1 MWEEILKLWKADNLL
16 DQAWQTSHEMVEITN
31 EMFLESIKAL
41 REEDHKEVD
50 KTIRSKD
57 KKINKYEREVRRQVL
72 THLAVQ
78 GSKDVAAGLVLITII
93 IDIERIGDYT
103 KNIVELVDAH
113 GETLQAGKY
122 EKKLTEIEDAIK
134 DVFQKAITCLKED
147 ERKLALKLLDDY
159 KWVNLECD
167 KNLNKI
173 IKQKDKALDSGTAAT
188 LAMYFRYLK
197 RVHAHLRNIIT
208 SAINPFDRI
217 GYKVKKKTL
226 KNL

>member
-1 MWEEILKLWKADNLL
+1 MWEEILKLWRADNLL
-16 DQAWQTSHEMVEITN
+16 DQAWKTSHEMVEITH

-41 REEDHKEVD
+41 REEEHEEVD
-50 KTIRSKD
+50 KKIRAKD

-78 GSKDVAAGLVLITII
+78 GAKDVSAGLVLITII

-113 GETLQAGKY
+113 GQTLKAGKY
-122 EKKLTEIEDAIK
+122 EKDLTKIENAIK
-134 DVFQKAITCLKED
+134 DVFQKAIFCLRED
-147 ERKLALKLLDDY
+147 EQKLVLQLLDDY

-173 IKQKDKALDSGTAAT
+173 IRQKDKSLDSGTAAA

-197 RVHAHLRNIIT
+197 RIHAHLRNIIS
-208 SAINPFDRI
+208 SAVNPFDRI
-217 GYKVKKKTL
+217 GYKVKKKSL
-226 KNL
+226 